1 MEHRKT
7 NKTNRQQPPNGVLT
21 FDIMSSREKRNIPS
35 YIRNLTITI
44 NKKYQSILF
53 TPFVVTLGD
62 EFQGVLSDRSQ
73 VFQIFL
79 EVQKIIP
86 IYAGVG
92 MGEVESLKETPAPQM
107 TGEAFVRSRK
117 ALNQA
122 KEMKRTFMVSTGV
135 DYLDTSVNALAFA
148 AQFIRSKQSKRQMQ
162 VSDRFILDPEM
173 PQWQLADELKISR
186 PTVSK
191 ILKYGGFDTLDEI
204 RLAIQRILSTSIID
218 PNGAD

>member
-1 MEHRKT
+1 
-7 NKTNRQQPPNGVLT
+7 
-21 FDIMSSREKRNIPS
+21 
-35 YIRNLTITI
+35 
-44 NKKYQSILF
+44 
-53 TPFVVTLGD
+53 
-62 EFQGVLSDRSQ
+62 
-73 VFQIFL
+73 
-79 EVQKIIP
+79 
-86 IYAGVG
+86 
-92 MGEVESLKETPAPQM
+92 
-107 TGEAFVRSRK
+107 
-117 ALNQA
+117 
-122 KEMKRTFMVSTGV
+122 MVSTGV